1 MIAELSENQLVDGMR
16 LVSRL
21 GEGGMGTV
29 WKAEY
34 LGAPVAVKFLKGAGA
49 KHHFAMEAVGQYR
62 LSKDPAPEARYFG
75 KIEHYQPDGT
85 PYLRMEYLDGTD
97 LARALSRGGMPV
109 PRALELMEHLLS
121 AMAFAHERGFVHGDL
136 KPQNVILP
144 ASGETPIKI
153 IDCGF
158 GYAIDRE
165 TPPEELELSYGKSL
179 RSASLGV
186 STSVYAAP
194 ERFTRRFLD
203 DPVVAKSCDVYS
215 LGRIFY
221 QMLSG
226 EEPANVFP
234 LEGRVAGATRALDV
248 FLAGCVQNRAEG
260 RWGSAGEALAAFR
273 AVRGGAVVVEPVR
286 VTEPEPLRAIPV
298 DSTCPSC
305 KGALPYEGWFC
316 SACGWERPGPVPS
329 VVRCG
334 FCGWNGASSAK
345 YCSRCGTLLLIA
357 GGLKGALRFCLV
369 MGLLACVWSNVS
381 AIIDL
386 AENPRYNP
394 GYYDGWTSSSYYYYS
409 DPDYVAAAFGGLI
422 FWVLFTIGG
431 WVQLRFALRRPATPL
446 LWSCVPMF
454 VFACLSIACL
464 ANSRGSGDHEGFSA
478 ANMIVGGLFSTV
490 GFIWILV
497 ERSRWYRRW
506 RPVSVP

>member
-1 MIAELSENQLVDGMR
+1 MSTELEEGQIVEGMR

-34 LGAPVAVKFLKGAGA
+34 LGAAVAVKFLKGAGA
-49 KHHFAMEAVGQYR
+49 QHHFAMEAVGQYR
-62 LSKDPAPEARYFG
+62 LSKDPASEARYFG
-75 KIEHYQPDGT
+75 KIEHYQPEGT

-97 LARALSRGGMPV
+97 LARALARGGMPV

-121 AMAFAHERGFVHGDL
+121 AMAFAHDRGFVHGDL

-144 ASGETPIKI
+144 ASGEVPIKI

-203 DPVVAKSCDVYS
+203 DPGVAKSCDVYS

-221 QMLSG
+221 QMISG

-260 RWGSAGEALAAFR
+260 RWGSAREALQAFR
-273 AVRGGAVVVEPVR
+273 AVRSGAVVVEPLR

-298 DSTCPSC
+298 DQSCPSC
-305 KGALPYEGWFC
+305 KGALAHDARFC
-316 SACGWERPGPVPS
+316 SACGWERPGPSPT

-334 FCGWNGASSAK
+334 FCGWNGASTVK
-345 YCSRCGTLLLIA
+345 YCSRCGTLLTVG
-357 GGLKGALRFCLV
+357 GGLKGSNRFFV
-369 MGLLACVWSNVS
+369 ITGLLACVWCNVF

-386 AENPRYNP
+386 SENPHYNP
-394 GYYDGWTSSSYYYYS
+394 GYYDGWSSSSYYFYS
-409 DPDYVAAAFGGLI
+409 DPDYVACALGGLV
-422 FWVLFTIGG
+422 FYVLFTFIA
-431 WVQLRFALRRPATPL
+431 WTQLRFAMRRPATPL
-446 LWSCVPMF
+446 VWSCVLML
-454 VFACLSIACL
+454 VFACLSL
-464 ANSRGSGDHEGFSA
+464 ASLVNSRGSGDHEGFSA
-478 ANMIVGGLFSTV
+478 TNMIVAGLFSIG
-490 GFIWILV
+490 GFIWILT

-506 RPVSVP
+506 RPVAVP